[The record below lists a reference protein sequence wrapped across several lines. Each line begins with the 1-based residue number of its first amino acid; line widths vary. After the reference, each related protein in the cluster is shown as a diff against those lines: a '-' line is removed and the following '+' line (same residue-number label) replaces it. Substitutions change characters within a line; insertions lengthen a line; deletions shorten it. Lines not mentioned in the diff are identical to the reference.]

1 MRKDLLLHIRYPYTS
16 GIIAAMWIGTA
27 FLAAI
32 DRSAPIASMLILDSV
47 ATTIIAIIGFSDPRK

>member
-1 MRKDLLLHIRYPYTS
+1 MRKDLLLHVRYPYTT

-32 DRSAPIASMLILDSV
+32 DRSAPIVTMLVLDSI
-47 ATTIIAIIGFSDPRK
+47 ATTIIALIGFSDPRK